1 MKEQKL
7 QLKLKNVPMNASQV
21 HCSTSF
27 VLNSLETNSEQNI
40 VLDCNTSDV
49 NLTGFTDPER
59 NVSKTVNHKTVFVKS
74 INNEPLMPC
83 TPTKARHMLKKGEAH
98 VVKLNPFTIKLN
110 FECENKVQVGKL
122 KIDDG
127 YKHVGFSVTNEKE
140 ELLSGEIELDMDT
153 SKRLTEKKMYRKNRR
168 YRLWYRK
175 PKFNNR
181 KKDQGWL
188 PPSIKRKH
196 NTIHRFIDKVKSLLP
211 INKIIIEVGKF
222 DVQKVMNP
230 DIEGIE
236 YQNGNLK
243 GYDDIRSYLFIREQ
257 GKCQICGEKI
267 YNKAN
272 THHVT
277 QRKNNGSNSVNNLVL
292 LHEDCHIKFHQ
303 GIIKAK
309 FKKCKS
315 FRAESYMSITQS
327 YFKKYTNY
335 KITYGWK
342 TSKKRNEFAI
352 EKTHYNDAFVMEDN
366 GNQIRNSKIYYIKQK
381 RINNRSLQIN
391 KKKIGICIRKQ
402 RYSIQNGDFVWIN
415 NKKYLCGGSANKGQ
429 TIYYYDKEIKKTI
442 GYKKIQKTYHNNS
455 LIWF

>member
-1 MKEQKL
+1 MKKQKL
-7 QLKLKNVPMNASQV
+7 QLKLKNVPMDASQV

-153 SKRLTEKKMYRKNRR
+153 SKRLIDRKMYRKLRR
-168 YRLWYRK
+168 RRLWYRK
-175 PKFNNR
+175 PRFNNR
-181 KKDQGWL
+181 KKYQGWL
-188 PPSIKRKH
+188 PPSIRRKH
-196 NTIHRFIDKVKSLLP
+196 DTIHRFIDKVKSLLS
-211 INKIIIEVGKF
+211 INEVIIEVGKF
-222 DVQKVMNP
+222 DIQKIMNP

-243 GYDDIRSYLFIREQ
+243 GFDDICSYLFVREK

-267 YNKAN
+267 YNKSNA
-272 THHVT
+272 HHIN

-292 LHEDCHIKFHQ
+292 LHEDCHVKFHQ
-303 GIIKAK
+303 GLIKAK
-309 FKKCKS
+309 FKKC
-315 FRAESYMSITQS
+315 R
-327 YFKKYTNY
+327 
-335 KITYGWK
+335 
-342 TSKKRNEFAI
+342 
-352 EKTHYNDAFVMEDN
+352 
-366 GNQIRNSKIYYIKQK
+366 
-381 RINNRSLQIN
+381 
-391 KKKIGICIRKQ
+391 
-402 RYSIQNGDFVWIN
+402 
-415 NKKYLCGGSANKGQ
+415 
-429 TIYYYDKEIKKTI
+429 
-442 GYKKIQKTYHNNS
+442 
-455 LIWF
+455 